1 MLLPRPEGPT
11 IAVDSPAGI
20 EKDKSVKR
28 NFFSSKT
35 VGYLNE
41 TLWNLID
48 SLSVNPLIELYSS
61 VTGLICQLL
70 IFLSMTSKIIF
81 K

>member
-1 MLLPRPEGPT
+1 VLLPRPEGPT

-41 TLWNLID
+41 TL
-48 SLSVNPLIELYSS
+48 
-61 VTGLICQLL
+61 
-70 IFLSMTSKIIF
+70 
-81 K
+81 